1 MYFLQRFHDLPQK
14 HHQLGSKCPNIG
26 AHGGHLP
33 FQPAHNLS
41 PSPLMCFPY
50 RWYANEQTS
59 KEEQPRWADAGSHG
73 VSTLSMV
80 CFKLSMG
87 QSLCVE
93 VGRDP
98 IVYPSS
104 QCRQPGVNHSPNLL
118 IKLHTPTD
126 LYFGA
131 HFGDNTKKYGNQS
144 PEKLG
149 SFLRCVTVGQRLKEQ
164 FVITS

>member
-1 MYFLQRFHDLPQK
+1 MYFLQKFHDLPQK
-14 HHQLGSKCPNIG
+14 HHQLGSKCPNLG

-33 FQPAHNLS
+33 FQPAHNLC

-73 VSTLSMV
+73 VSTLSMI

-118 IKLHTPTD
+118 IKLH
-126 LYFGA
+126 A
-131 HFGDNTKKYGNQS
+131 HRSLFWC
-144 PEKLG
+144 PLW
-149 SFLRCVTVGQRLKEQ
+149 GQYKE
-164 FVITS
+164 IWKSKSREIG